1 MSLERYTE
9 DVDFANDLIHSELFR
24 PPYARI
30 TPAQARFLGQRYKL
44 VMWDIISRDYNRKLS
59 PRTCLKNVTKH
70 LAPGAIV
77 VFHDSEK
84 GLPQHALRPC
94 PARWRRSGRWG
105 SNAKPSN
112 SDMRFVVAITAASG
126 AIYARLTIERL
137 LASPC
142 VSEIALVCSRHA
154 REVMAHEG
162 VSLPVDGRIRE
173 YANDDMFAPPASGSA
188 RYDGMAVVPS
198 TVGTVGR
205 VAAGTA
211 QSLIERAADVM
222 LKGERRRLV
231 FVVRE
236 TPLSLI
242 HLRNMAALTE
252 AGAVILPASP
262 SFSCRAAGRR
272 GAVRYGRRPRRSIA
286 RGRYIAL

>member
-1 MSLERYTE
+1 
-9 DVDFANDLIHSELFR
+9 
-24 PPYARI
+24 
-30 TPAQARFLGQRYKL
+30 
-44 VMWDIISRDYNRKLS
+44 
-59 PRTCLKNVTKH
+59 
-70 LAPGAIV
+70 
-77 VFHDSEK
+77 
-84 GLPQHALRPC
+84 
-94 PARWRRSGRWG
+94 
-105 SNAKPSN
+105 
-112 SDMRFVVAITAASG
+112 MRFVVAITAASG

-162 VSLPVDGRIRE
+162 VSLPVDTRIRE
-173 YANDDMFAPPASGSA
+173 YANDDMFAPPA

-222 LKGERRRLV
+222 LKERRRLV

-262 SFSCRAAGRR
+262 SFYAAPQGIEELCGTVADRTVALL
-272 GAVRYGRRPRRSIA
+272 GVDIPRYEWGK
-286 RGRYIAL
+286 